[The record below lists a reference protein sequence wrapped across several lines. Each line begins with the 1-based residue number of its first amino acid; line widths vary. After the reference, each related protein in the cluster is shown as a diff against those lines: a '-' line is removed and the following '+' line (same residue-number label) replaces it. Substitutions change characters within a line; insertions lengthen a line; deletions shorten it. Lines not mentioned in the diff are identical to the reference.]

1 MNIQTNYCINAAF
14 WKGVTI
20 DMASFTW
27 HDGGVP
33 ADMEITQVYGLIFSR
48 DGRLILKEEKKENA
62 TKFSLA
68 GGHPESFDAGI
79 EGTLR
84 REVLEEINV
93 TISEPIMLGY
103 QKVDE
108 GDNSPPF
115 AQVRMLALIDWI
127 GDVRPDTANGK
138 TYNRILV
145 SPRRAIELLQWGIAG
160 AEQIIAAMK
169 MAAKAYDINVFTEK
183 DEYI

>member
-1 MNIQTNYCINAAF
+1 
-14 WKGVTI
+14 
-20 DMASFTW
+20 MASFTW

-68 GGHPESFDAGI
+68 GGHPESFDARI

>member
-1 MNIQTNYCINAAF
+1 M
-14 WKGVTI
+14 
-20 DMASFTW
+20 
-27 HDGGVP
+27 
-33 ADMEITQVYGLIFSR
+33 
-48 DGRLILKEEKKENA
+48 
-62 TKFSLA
+62 
-68 GGHPESFDAGI
+68 

-169 MAAKAYDINVFTEK
+169 MAAKSIRHKCFFTEK
-183 DEYI
+183 KMSTYEGKEIKNGIYSILLS